1 MTDYKV
7 VDDINSVENLRRY
20 SYGFGEDINKFYS
33 NSLTN
38 KTMIAIGAYIDE
50 KLVGAA
56 YISSYLT
63 SLYIE
68 NIFVD
73 KEYRNNKVATN
84 LIKYV
89 ITNKDI
95 FENFFG
101 KEFITSKL
109 EPNSSEIIRLY
120 ERLGYSEPNSFNI
133 MNKRI

>member
-7 VDDINSVENLRRY
+7 VEDINNVEKLRRCA
-20 SYGFGEDINKFYS
+20 YGFSEDINKFYI

-38 KTMIAIGAYIDE
+38 KTMIAIGAYIDGI
-50 KLVGAA
+50 LVGAA
-56 YISSYLT
+56 YVSSYLT

-89 ITNKDI
+89 ITNKDF
-95 FENFFG
+95 FEDFFG
-101 KEFITSKL
+101 KKFITSKL
-109 EPNSSEIIRLY
+109 EPNSYEIINLY